1 MYQIDYQY
9 LRPKKAQW
17 LKRMYNTPF
26 EEKTNLSVW
35 EGDRATIL
43 PLREIPNEGLL
54 FGRGGVL
61 DAQQNYVDLSGIPDR
76 IGKGY
81 PCPSSEYRDETVVYC
96 GYMVNHWGHFLVEA
110 TTRLWYALKENP
122 AVDKYVFFLE
132 ENQQRQIKGNYQE
145 FFQLLGIWDKLELI
159 CQPTTYRHV
168 IVPEISFQVMHSW
181 SPEFLAVFDTVAANI
196 TPSPDWESP
205 EKVFFT
211 RSSFAKD
218 NNFDFGLECLDSFF
232 RRNGYM
238 VLAPETVSL
247 SQMIHYIRNASEIA
261 TISGSVHHNMLFGRN
276 GQKLTICERFVIN
289 IDYQVGINQM
299 RQLDATPIDANY
311 HLYTVDTVGPLMVGY
326 NHILERFAADRG
338 LLPPEHPYD
347 TQAYRE
353 HCFKQY
359 MASYKDNYRYRWHM
373 EPWYPE
379 IADSLYEAYED
390 NYPYFQE
397 YLDGNKPFLPEHYF
411 QIHYWKQFIKRL
423 IHYQNAR

>member
-122 AVDKYVFFLE
+122 TVDKYVFFLE

-145 FFQLLGIWDKLELI
+145 FFQLLGIWDKLDFI
-159 CQPTTYRHV
+159 SQPTTYRHV

-181 SPEFLAVFDTVAANI
+181 SPEAAWSSAGRACPWACLGWTNGTSPKPAPKPSKQPELPWMRNYDTVNGAMLSCIKSIIN
-196 TPSPDWESP
+196 TCGPRRPS
-205 EKVFFT
+205 
-211 RSSFAKD
+211 
-218 NNFDFGLECLDSFF
+218 G
-232 RRNGYM
+232 
-238 VLAPETVSL
+238 
-247 SQMIHYIRNASEIA
+247 
-261 TISGSVHHNMLFGRN
+261 
-276 GQKLTICERFVIN
+276 
-289 IDYQVGINQM
+289 
-299 RQLDATPIDANY
+299 
-311 HLYTVDTVGPLMVGY
+311 
-326 NHILERFAADRG
+326 
-338 LLPPEHPYD
+338 
-347 TQAYRE
+347 
-353 HCFKQY
+353 
-359 MASYKDNYRYRWHM
+359 
-373 EPWYPE
+373 
-379 IADSLYEAYED
+379 
-390 NYPYFQE
+390 
-397 YLDGNKPFLPEHYF
+397 
-411 QIHYWKQFIKRL
+411 
-423 IHYQNAR
+423 

>member
-61 DAQQNYVDLSGIPDR
+61 DAQQNYVALSGIPDR

-159 CQPTTYRHV
+159 SQPTTYRHV

-181 SPEFLAVFDTVAANI
+181 SPEFLAVFDTIAAKI
-196 TPSPDWESP
+196 TPQLPAGRLRRRCSSPAAALPRITTSTLAWNAW
-205 EKVFFT
+205 T
-211 RSSFAKD
+211 ASSAATATW
-218 NNFDFGLECLDSFF
+218 CWP
-232 RRNGYM
+232 RRRF
-238 VLAPETVSL
+238 PSL
-247 SQMIHYIRNASEIA
+247 R
-261 TISGSVHHNMLFGRN
+261 
-276 GQKLTICERFVIN
+276 
-289 IDYQVGINQM
+289 
-299 RQLDATPIDANY
+299 
-311 HLYTVDTVGPLMVGY
+311 
-326 NHILERFAADRG
+326 
-338 LLPPEHPYD
+338 
-347 TQAYRE
+347 
-353 HCFKQY
+353 
-359 MASYKDNYRYRWHM
+359 
-373 EPWYPE
+373 
-379 IADSLYEAYED
+379 
-390 NYPYFQE
+390 
-397 YLDGNKPFLPEHYF
+397 
-411 QIHYWKQFIKRL
+411 
-423 IHYQNAR
+423 